1 MALWEVEDPTEFGI
15 VGLSKH
21 HQGELNGNLNEG
33 YIVKF
38 LEKPTKEQAFSTVI
52 NAGLYII
59 EPDVMDYVPHGEK
72 YDFSKQ
78 LFPNLLESEYH
89 YMQSN

>member
-38 LEKPTKEQAFSTVI
+38 LEKRLKSRHSVQ
-52 NAGLYII
+52 
-59 EPDVMDYVPHGEK
+59 
-72 YDFSKQ
+72 
-78 LFPNLLESEYH
+78 
-89 YMQSN
+89 

>member
-1 MALWEVEDPTEFGI
+1 MSVYLNI
-15 VGLSKH
+15 IKK
-21 HQGELNGNLNEG
+21 LNGNLNEG

-38 LEKPTKEQAFSTVI
+38 LEKPTKAAFSTVI

-59 EPDVMDYVPHGEK
+59 EPDVMDYVLMEK
-72 YDFSKQ
+72 NTTLASNYFLTYWS
-78 LFPNLLESEYH
+78 PEYH